1 MFAGVDIGSVSTKA
15 CLLSQEGA
23 VLSYSII
30 DTGSRPAGAGSRA
43 LEQALEIAGRRR
55 EEIRCT
61 VGTGYGRI
69 SLADTDKTVT
79 EISCHAKGAY
89 FLDPGIDMVIDIG
102 GQDSKVIRLDREG
115 SLSEFAM
122 NDRCA
127 AGTGRFLE
135 VMARALEV
143 GLDEMGDLSLKGV
156 AVPISN
162 MCTVFAESEVVSL
175 IAREVQKEWIIAGI
189 HKSVA
194 ERTAALVNRV
204 GPGKRV
210 MLVGGVA
217 KNKGV
222 KAAIEKALNVALS
235 VPEEP
240 QIVGALGAA
249 IIAREL
255 FQSTP
260 LHWP

>member
-1 MFAGVDIGSVSTKA
+1 MFAGIDIGSVSTKA
-15 CLLSQEGA
+15 CLLSQEG
-23 VLSYSII
+23 VILSYSII
-30 DTGSRPAGAGSRA
+30 STGARPASTGSKA
-43 LEQALEIAGRRR
+43 LEQALESAGRKRG
-55 EEIRCT
+55 EIRCI
-61 VGTGYGRI
+61 VATGYGRV
-69 SLADTDKTVT
+69 SLADADKTVT
-79 EISCHAKGAY
+79 EISCHAKGAH
-89 FLDPGIDMVIDIG
+89 FLDPATDLVIDIG

-115 SLSEFAM
+115 SFRDFAM

-143 GLDEMGDLSLKGV
+143 RLEEMGDLSLEGV
-156 AVPISN
+156 PVSISN

-175 IAREVQKEWIIAGI
+175 VAREVEKERIIAGI

-204 GPGKRV
+204 GLGKKV

-217 KNKGV
+217 KNRGL
-222 KAAIEKALNVALS
+222 KAALEKALNIPLF

-249 IIAREL
+249 ISAIEHSEGIGLNRV
-255 FQSTP
+255 
-260 LHWP
+260 